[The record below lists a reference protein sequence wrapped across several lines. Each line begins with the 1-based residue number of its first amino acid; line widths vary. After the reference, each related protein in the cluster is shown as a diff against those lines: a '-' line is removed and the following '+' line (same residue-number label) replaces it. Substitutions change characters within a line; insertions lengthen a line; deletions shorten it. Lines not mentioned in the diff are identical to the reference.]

1 MFLSDCNPVKFICV
15 KKNINFIMMKQCLV
29 IISLLLFGTIV
40 FSRQI
45 IVGDDSITWKK
56 LIKKGYSISYTTNDE
71 KEVKKLDI
79 YVQSGINYI
88 AGFFDNSFHDT
99 FNVYVFPDRSSLD
112 KQWQKDWND
121 STFRS
126 ECWMIASGVAY
137 RLDIL
142 SSNAWAKEACDHNA
156 NDSTETRKVI
166 WHELVHVFH
175 GQFNPDH
182 TFNYI
187 EKLDWLVEG
196 VATFVSG
203 QLDNKR
209 LQRVKQMIFDKKAPA
224 SLDDFWKGQD
234 RYGLS
239 GSMIAYIDKK
249 YGRQKLFELLKQVNK
264 ETALRSLNISEDQLL
279 SDWKNSFQ

>member
-1 MFLSDCNPVKFICV
+1 
-15 KKNINFIMMKQCLV
+15 MKQGLLA
-29 IISLLLFGTIV
+29 ISLVLFSTIL

-45 IVGDDSITWKK
+45 FIGGDTIIWKK
-56 LIKKGYSISYTTNDE
+56 SINKGYSISYTSNDE
-71 KEVKKLDI
+71 KDAKKLNI
-79 YVQSGINYI
+79 YIQSGINFI
-88 AGFFDNSFHDT
+88 AAFFDNSFHDT
-99 FNVYVFPDRSSLD
+99 FNVYIFPDRSSLD

-121 STFRS
+121 PTFRS

-142 SSNAWAKEACDHNA
+142 SPNVWAKEACDHNA
-156 NDSTETRKVI
+156 NDRTETRKVV

-187 EKLDWLVEG
+187 EKMDWLVEG
-196 VATFVSG
+196 AATFVSG
-203 QLDNKR
+203 QLDDKR
-209 LQRVKQMIFDKKAPA
+209 LQRVKQMIMDKKTPA

-239 GSMIAYIDKK
+239 GSIVAYIDKK

-264 ETALRSLNISEDQLL
+264 ETVLKSLNISEEQLL
-279 SDWKNSFQ
+279 SDWKDSFQ